1 MYGGVCVCMARYG
14 WISPLY
20 IYEAVR
26 LLGAASPP
34 GRLRTWNP
42 QSSESSVSV
51 NQGKPASH
59 HAEGHTKPNQPGWR
73 ENRNLAAQYSCTPAH
88 RKTGFPPLSV

>member
-1 MYGGVCVCMARYG
+1 MVVCVCAWLGMAGYH
-14 WISPLY
+14 LY
-20 IYEAVR
+20 IYMR

-42 QSSESSVSV
+42 QSSESSESV

-59 HAEGHTKPNQPGWR
+59 PAEGHTKPNQSGWR

-88 RKTGFPPLSV
+88 RKTGYPPLSV

>member
-1 MYGGVCVCMARYG
+1 MYGGVCVCAWLGMAGYH
-14 WISPLY
+14 LY
-20 IYEAVR
+20 IYMR

-88 RKTGFPPLSV
+88 RKTGYPPLSV